1 MVTSRV
7 MKIIGIIVIIGMII
21 TTVGKV
27 ILVIIT
33 IMMRIPT
40 KRFVMIIAT
49 IIR

>member
-7 MKIIGIIVIIGMII
+7 MKIIGII
-21 TTVGKV
+21 V